1 MIIRIRKSIRH
12 QMIEFFQNGENSI
25 PLLPSFQQ
33 VNFPSFIRRV
43 ANEISGAKKVPFDL
57 AFLGVLAGVAVAD
70 QGKMR
75 VRMPDGA
82 LLSLSVVMLVGAPSG
97 AGKSRALEEVLSI
110 LSELEEEE
118 VVKFKES
125 SATFRVAQDAIKARK
140 SELLR
145 LFAKDGD
152 PRYIEEA
159 IQMEKLLSPSPEP
172 PILLL
177 NDITSAAYMQTL
189 VKTGRACRIE
199 SDGIP
204 LPSGCLR
211 QVTKAWAGETSR
223 RSRLTMPDGQVKDP
237 FIVEAL
243 FTQPEFFA
251 TSMNNQKA
259 RTCGLLAR
267 TLVYRLASNFPH
279 YGSPRPMN
287 TEVQEELKEKII
299 AVYKATPPMEG
310 DTAKHN
316 VLDFDEESS
325 KILQDYRLYVDDQK
339 QPDKPLHKIEDFAS
353 RMVEHVA
360 RIAGLLYLAE
370 RAPSFSQPIS
380 AEYLYPAM
388 DVINIIAQHHL
399 LWRTVD
405 YVDHIRKCAQ
415 DVMLFLLEHNFDR
428 ISETVLKQAIKYKYT
443 AADVGIAIDVLIEN
457 EHLIDISP
465 VRSIKAGRP
474 TGRILQNPYFDPNIC

>member
-118 VVKFKES
+118 IVKFKES

-159 IQMEKLLSPSPEP
+159 H
-172 PILLL
+172 
-177 NDITSAAYMQTL
+177 
-189 VKTGRACRIE
+189 
-199 SDGIP
+199 
-204 LPSGCLR
+204 
-211 QVTKAWAGETSR
+211 
-223 RSRLTMPDGQVKDP
+223 PDG
-237 FIVEAL
+237 
-243 FTQPEFFA
+243 
-251 TSMNNQKA
+251 KA
-259 RTCGLLAR
+259 
-267 TLVYRLASNFPH
+267 F
-279 YGSPRPMN
+279 
-287 TEVQEELKEKII
+287 
-299 AVYKATPPMEG
+299 
-310 DTAKHN
+310 
-316 VLDFDEESS
+316 
-325 KILQDYRLYVDDQK
+325 
-339 QPDKPLHKIEDFAS
+339 
-353 RMVEHVA
+353 VA
-360 RIAGLLYLAE
+360 
-370 RAPSFSQPIS
+370 FS
-380 AEYLYPAM
+380 
-388 DVINIIAQHHL
+388 
-399 LWRTVD
+399 
-405 YVDHIRKCAQ
+405 
-415 DVMLFLLEHNFDR
+415 
-428 ISETVLKQAIKYKYT
+428 
-443 AADVGIAIDVLIEN
+443 
-457 EHLIDISP
+457 
-465 VRSIKAGRP
+465 
-474 TGRILQNPYFDPNIC
+474 